1 MAKVIHCP
9 CGHVVHGE
17 DDDQVVAN
25 AQVHAREVHRMD
37 LSTEQALSMARPA

>member
-17 DDDQVVAN
+17 DDGEVVAN
-25 AQVHAREVHRMD
+25 AQSHAREVHGMD
-37 LSTEQALSMARPA
+37 LSAEQALSMARPA